1 MYKNLALEPSI
12 VLHTRPFKETSLL
25 VDLFTRNHGK
35 ISVIAKGAQRPK
47 SKIGTIKTPSCLFF
61 VSCTGRGELKTLTHC
76 EIKEYFFPIAEA
88 FNSVVYLNELLIKLL
103 EKEDPHPEIFDHYLI
118 VCGSLKSNKKEKLEK
133 NLRSFELTLLKE
145 IGYGLNLN
153 FEGNSD
159 IEIKEDTSYKFVPS
173 VGFLPQT
180 KSESNKNNFSGRDIL
195 NLSTG
200 NFSSPDTLLASKQ
213 IMRQAID
220 FHLGNKTL
228 KIREYL
234 SQG

>member
-1 MYKNLALEPSI
+1 M
-12 VLHTRPFKETSLL
+12 LHTRPFKETSLL

-35 ISVIAKGAQRPK
+35 ISVIAKGAKRPK
-47 SKIGTIKTPSCLFF
+47 SKIGIIKTPSCLFF
-61 VSCTGRGELKTLTHC
+61 VSCTGRGELKILTHC

-103 EKEDPHPEIFDHYLI
+103 EKEDAHPEIFDHYLI
-118 VCGSLKSNKKEKLEK
+118 VCGSLKRKNKEKLEK

-145 IGYGLNLN
+145 IGYGLDLN

-159 IEIKEDTSYKFVPS
+159 IEIKEDTSYKFVPA
-173 VGFLPQT
+173 VGFLPLT
-180 KSESNKNNFSGRDIL
+180 KSEASKNNFSGRDIL

-213 IMRQAID
+213 IMRLAID

>member
-1 MYKNLALEPSI
+1 M
-12 VLHTRPFKETSLL
+12 LHTRPFKETSLL
-25 VDLFTRNHGK
+25 VDLFTRNHGR

-47 SKIGTIKTPSCLFF
+47 SKIGIIKTPSCLFF
-61 VSCTGRGELKTLTHC
+61 ISCIGRGELKTLTHC

-173 VGFLPQT
+173 VGFLPLT

>member
-1 MYKNLALEPSI
+1 M
-12 VLHTRPFKETSLL
+12 LHTRPFKETSLL
-25 VDLFTRNHGK
+25 VDLFTRNHGR

-47 SKIGTIKTPSCLFF
+47 SKIGIIKTPSCLFF

-118 VCGSLKSNKKEKLEK
+118 VCGSLKSKNKEKLEK

-153 FEGNSD
+153 FEGNSN
-159 IEIKEDTSYKFVPS
+159 IEINEDTSYKFVPS

>member
-1 MYKNLALEPSI
+1 M
-12 VLHTRPFKETSLL
+12 LHTRPFKETSLL

-35 ISVIAKGAQRPK
+35 ISVIAKGAKRPK
-47 SKIGTIKTPSCLFF
+47 SKIGIIKTPSCLFF
-61 VSCTGRGELKTLTHC
+61 VSCTGRGELKILTHC

-103 EKEDPHPEIFDHYLI
+103 EKEDAHPEIFDHYLI
-118 VCGSLKSNKKEKLEK
+118 VCGSLKRKNKEKLEK

-159 IEIKEDTSYKFVPS
+159 IEIKEDTSYKFVPA
-173 VGFLPQT
+173 VGFLPQSN
-180 KSESNKNNFSGRDIL
+180 SESNKNNFSGRDIL

>member
-1 MYKNLALEPSI
+1 M
-12 VLHTRPFKETSLL
+12 LHTRPFKETSLL
-25 VDLFTRNHGK
+25 VDLFTRNHGR

-47 SKIGTIKTPSCLFF
+47 SKIGIIKTPSCLFF
-61 VSCTGRGELKTLTHC
+61 ISCIGRGELKTLTHC

>member
-1 MYKNLALEPSI
+1 M
-12 VLHTRPFKETSLL
+12 LHTRPFKETSLL

-35 ISVIAKGAQRPK
+35 ISVIAKGAKRPK
-47 SKIGTIKTPSCLFF
+47 SKIGIIKTPSCLFF
-61 VSCTGRGELKTLTHC
+61 VSCTGRGELKILTHC

-103 EKEDPHPEIFDHYLI
+103 EKEDAHPEIFDHYLI
-118 VCGSLKSNKKEKLEK
+118 VCSSLKRKNKEKLEK

-145 IGYGLNLN
+145 IGYGLDLN

-159 IEIKEDTSYKFVPS
+159 IEIKEDTSYKFVPA
-173 VGFLPQT
+173 VGFLPQSN
-180 KSESNKNNFSGRDIL
+180 SESNKNNFSGRDIL

-213 IMRQAID
+213 IMRLAID

>member
-25 VDLFTRNHGK
+25 VDLFTRNHGR

-47 SKIGTIKTPSCLFF
+47 SKIGIIKTPSCLFF
-61 VSCTGRGELKTLTHC
+61 ISCIGRGELKTLTHC

-103 EKEDPHPEIFDHYLI
+103 EKEDAHPEIFDHYLI

>member
-1 MYKNLALEPSI
+1 M
-12 VLHTRPFKETSLL
+12 LHTRPFKETSLL

-35 ISVIAKGAQRPK
+35 ISVIAKGAKRPK
-47 SKIGTIKTPSCLFF
+47 SKIGIIKTPSCLFF
-61 VSCTGRGELKTLTHC
+61 VSCTGRGELKILTHC

-103 EKEDPHPEIFDHYLI
+103 EKEDAHPEIFDHYLI
-118 VCGSLKSNKKEKLEK
+118 VCSSLKRKNKEKLEK

-159 IEIKEDTSYKFVPS
+159 IEIKEDTSYKFVPA
-173 VGFLPQT
+173 VGFLPQSN
-180 KSESNKNNFSGRDIL
+180 SESNKNNFSGRDIL

>member
-1 MYKNLALEPSI
+1 M
-12 VLHTRPFKETSLL
+12 LHTRPFKETSLL
-25 VDLFTRNHGK
+25 VDLFTRNHGR

-47 SKIGTIKTPSCLFF
+47 SKIGIIKTPSCLFF

-153 FEGNSD
+153 FEGNSN
-159 IEIKEDTSYKFVPS
+159 IEINEDTSYKFVPS
-173 VGFLPQT
+173 VGFLPQM

-200 NFSSPDTLLASKQ
+200 NFSSPDTLLASKK
-213 IMRQAID
+213 IMGQAID

>member
-61 VSCTGRGELKTLTHC
+61 ISCIGRGELKTLTHC

-103 EKEDPHPEIFDHYLI
+103 EKEDAHPEIFDHYLT
-118 VCGSLKSNKKEKLEK
+118 VCGSLKSKNKENLEK

-159 IEIKEDTSYKFVPS
+159 IEIKEDTSYKFDPS
-173 VGFLPQT
+173 VGFIPQT

-200 NFSSPDTLLASKQ
+200 NFSSPDTLLASKL

-234 SQG
+234 SQA

>member
-1 MYKNLALEPSI
+1 M
-12 VLHTRPFKETSLL
+12 LHTSPFKETSLL

-159 IEIKEDTSYKFVPS
+159 IEIKEDTSYKFVPA
-173 VGFLPQT
+173 VGFLPQSN
-180 KSESNKNNFSGRDIL
+180 SESNKNNFSGRDIL

>member
-1 MYKNLALEPSI
+1 M
-12 VLHTRPFKETSLL
+12 LHTRPFKETSLL

-35 ISVIAKGAQRPK
+35 ISVIAKGAKRPK
-47 SKIGTIKTPSCLFF
+47 SKIGIIKTPSCLFF
-61 VSCTGRGELKTLTHC
+61 VSCTGRGELKILTHC

-103 EKEDPHPEIFDHYLI
+103 EKEDAHPEIFDHYLI

>member
-1 MYKNLALEPSI
+1 

-47 SKIGTIKTPSCLFF
+47 SKIGIIKTPSCLFF
-61 VSCTGRGELKTLTHC
+61 ISCIGRGELKTLTHC

>member
-25 VDLFTRNHGK
+25 VDLFTRNHGR

-47 SKIGTIKTPSCLFF
+47 SKIGIIKTPSCLFF
-61 VSCTGRGELKTLTHC
+61 ISCIGRGELKTLTHC

>member
-1 MYKNLALEPSI
+1 M
-12 VLHTRPFKETSLL
+12 LHTRPFKETSLL

-47 SKIGTIKTPSCLFF
+47 SKIGIIKTPSCLFF
-61 VSCTGRGELKTLTHC
+61 ISCIGRGELKTLTHC

-103 EKEDPHPEIFDHYLI
+103 GKEDAHPEIFDHYLI
-118 VCGSLKSNKKEKLEK
+118 VCGSLKSKNKEKLEK

-180 KSESNKNNFSGRDIL
+180 KSESNNNNFSGRDIL

-200 NFSSPDTLLASKQ
+200 NFSSPDTLLASKK

>member
-1 MYKNLALEPSI
+1 M
-12 VLHTRPFKETSLL
+12 LHTRPFKETSLL

-35 ISVIAKGAQRPK
+35 ISVIAKGAKRPK
-47 SKIGTIKTPSCLFF
+47 SKIGIIKTPSCLFF

-103 EKEDPHPEIFDHYLI
+103 EKEDAHPEIFDHYLI
-118 VCGSLKSNKKEKLEK
+118 VCSSLKRKNKEKLEK

-145 IGYGLNLN
+145 IGYGLDLN

-159 IEIKEDTSYKFVPS
+159 IEIKEDTSYKFVPA
-173 VGFLPQT
+173 VGFLPQSN
-180 KSESNKNNFSGRDIL
+180 SESNKNNFSGRDIL

-213 IMRQAID
+213 IMRLAID

>member
-1 MYKNLALEPSI
+1 M
-12 VLHTRPFKETSLL
+12 LHTRPFKETSLL

-35 ISVIAKGAQRPK
+35 ISVIAKGAKRPK
-47 SKIGTIKTPSCLFF
+47 SKIGIIKTPSCLFF
-61 VSCTGRGELKTLTHC
+61 VSCTGRGELKILTHC

-103 EKEDPHPEIFDHYLI
+103 EKEDAHPEIFDHYLI
-118 VCGSLKSNKKEKLEK
+118 VCSSLKRKNKEKLEK
-133 NLRSFELTLLKE
+133 NLRAFELTLLKE
-145 IGYGLNLN
+145 IGYGLDLN

-159 IEIKEDTSYKFVPS
+159 IEIKEDTSYKFVPA
-173 VGFLPQT
+173 VGFLPQSN
-180 KSESNKNNFSGRDIL
+180 SESNKNNFSGRDIL

-213 IMRQAID
+213 IMRLAID

>member
-1 MYKNLALEPSI
+1 M
-12 VLHTRPFKETSLL
+12 LHTRPFKETSLL
-25 VDLFTRNHGK
+25 VDLFMRNHGK
-35 ISVIAKGAQRPK
+35 ISVIAKGAKRPK
-47 SKIGTIKTPSCLFF
+47 SKIGIIKTPSCLFF

-103 EKEDPHPEIFDHYLI
+103 EKEDAHPEIFDHYLT
-118 VCGSLKSNKKEKLEK
+118 VCGSLKSKNKENLEK

-180 KSESNKNNFSGRDIL
+180 KSEPNKNNFSGRDIL

>member
-1 MYKNLALEPSI
+1 M
-12 VLHTRPFKETSLL
+12 LHTRPFKETSLL
-25 VDLFTRNHGK
+25 VDLFTRNHGR

-47 SKIGTIKTPSCLFF
+47 SKIGIIKTPSCLFF
-61 VSCTGRGELKTLTHC
+61 ISCIGRGELKTLTHC

-118 VCGSLKSNKKEKLEK
+118 VCGSLKSKNKEKLEK

-180 KSESNKNNFSGRDIL
+180 KSEPNKNNFSGKDIL

>member
-35 ISVIAKGAQRPK
+35 ISVIAKGAKRPK
-47 SKIGTIKTPSCLFF
+47 SKIGIIKTPSCLFF
-61 VSCTGRGELKTLTHC
+61 VSCTGRGELKILTHC

-103 EKEDPHPEIFDHYLI
+103 EKEDAHPEIFDHYLI
-118 VCGSLKSNKKEKLEK
+118 VCGSLKRKNKEKLEK

-145 IGYGLNLN
+145 IGYGLDLN

-159 IEIKEDTSYKFVPS
+159 IEIKEDTSYKFVPA
-173 VGFLPQT
+173 VGFLPQSN
-180 KSESNKNNFSGRDIL
+180 SESNKNNFSGRDIL

>member
-1 MYKNLALEPSI
+1 M
-12 VLHTRPFKETSLL
+12 RPFKETSLL

-35 ISVIAKGAQRPK
+35 ISVIAKGAKRPK
-47 SKIGTIKTPSCLFF
+47 SKIGIIITPSCLFF
-61 VSCTGRGELKTLTHC
+61 VSCTGRGELKILTHC

-103 EKEDPHPEIFDHYLI
+103 EKEDAHPEIFDHYLI
-118 VCGSLKSNKKEKLEK
+118 VCGSLKSKNKEKLEK

-159 IEIKEDTSYKFVPS
+159 IEIKEDTCYKFVPS
-173 VGFLPQT
+173 VGFLPLT
-180 KSESNKNNFSGRDIL
+180 KSESNKHNFSGRDIL

>member
-1 MYKNLALEPSI
+1 M
-12 VLHTRPFKETSLL
+12 LHTRPFKETSLL

-35 ISVIAKGAQRPK
+35 ISVIAKGAKRPK
-47 SKIGTIKTPSCLFF
+47 SKIGIIKTPSCLFF
-61 VSCTGRGELKTLTHC
+61 VSCTGRGELKILTHC

-103 EKEDPHPEIFDHYLI
+103 EKEDAHPEIFDHYLI
-118 VCGSLKSNKKEKLEK
+118 VCGSLKRKNKEKLEK

-145 IGYGLNLN
+145 IGYGLDLN

-159 IEIKEDTSYKFVPS
+159 IEIKEDTSYKFVPA
-173 VGFLPQT
+173 VGFLPQSN
-180 KSESNKNNFSGRDIL
+180 SESNKNNFSGRDIL

-213 IMRQAID
+213 IMRLAID

>member
-1 MYKNLALEPSI
+1 M
-12 VLHTRPFKETSLL
+12 LHTRPFKETSLL

-35 ISVIAKGAQRPK
+35 ISVIAKGAKRPK
-47 SKIGTIKTPSCLFF
+47 SKIGIIKTPSCLFF
-61 VSCTGRGELKTLTHC
+61 VSCTGRGELKILTHC

-103 EKEDPHPEIFDHYLI
+103 EKEDAHPEIFDHYLI
-118 VCGSLKSNKKEKLEK
+118 VCGSLKRKNKEKLEK

-145 IGYGLNLN
+145 IGYGLDLN

-159 IEIKEDTSYKFVPS
+159 IEIKEDTSYKFVPA
-173 VGFLPQT
+173 VGFLPQSN
-180 KSESNKNNFSGRDIL
+180 SESNKNNFSGRDIL

>member
-61 VSCTGRGELKTLTHC
+61 ISCIGRGELKTLTHC

-103 EKEDPHPEIFDHYLI
+103 EKEDAHPEIFDHYLT
-118 VCGSLKSNKKEKLEK
+118 VCGSLKSKNKENLEK

-180 KSESNKNNFSGRDIL
+180 KSKSNKNNFSGRDIL

>member
-35 ISVIAKGAQRPK
+35 ISVIAKGAKRPK
-47 SKIGTIKTPSCLFF
+47 SKIGIIKTPSCLFF
-61 VSCTGRGELKTLTHC
+61 VSCTGRGELKILTHC

-103 EKEDPHPEIFDHYLI
+103 EKEDAHPEIFDHYLI
-118 VCGSLKSNKKEKLEK
+118 VCSSLKRKNKEKLEK

-173 VGFLPQT
+173 VGFLPQSN
-180 KSESNKNNFSGRDIL
+180 SESNKNNFSGRDIL

-213 IMRQAID
+213 IMRLAID

>member
-35 ISVIAKGAQRPK
+35 ISVIAKGAKRPK
-47 SKIGTIKTPSCLFF
+47 SKIGIIKTPSCLFF

-103 EKEDPHPEIFDHYLI
+103 EKEDAHPEIFDHYLI

-180 KSESNKNNFSGRDIL
+180 KSEPNKNNFSGRDIL

>member
-1 MYKNLALEPSI
+1 M
-12 VLHTRPFKETSLL
+12 LHTRPFKETSLL

-35 ISVIAKGAQRPK
+35 ISVIAKGAKRPK
-47 SKIGTIKTPSCLFF
+47 SKIGIIKTPSCLFF
-61 VSCTGRGELKTLTHC
+61 VSCTGRGELKILTHC

-103 EKEDPHPEIFDHYLI
+103 EKEDAHPEIFDHYLI
-118 VCGSLKSNKKEKLEK
+118 VCGSLKSKNKEKLEK

-173 VGFLPQT
+173 VGFLPLT
-180 KSESNKNNFSGRDIL
+180 KSESNKHNFSGRDIL

>member
-1 MYKNLALEPSI
+1 M
-12 VLHTRPFKETSLL
+12 LHTRPFKETSLL
-25 VDLFTRNHGK
+25 VDLFTRNHGR

-47 SKIGTIKTPSCLFF
+47 SKIGIIKTPSCLFF
-61 VSCTGRGELKTLTHC
+61 ISCIGRGELKTLTHC

-118 VCGSLKSNKKEKLEK
+118 VCGSLKSKNKKKLEK

-159 IEIKEDTSYKFVPS
+159 IEIKEDTSYKFDPS
-173 VGFLPQT
+173 VGFIPQT

>member
-1 MYKNLALEPSI
+1 M
-12 VLHTRPFKETSLL
+12 
-25 VDLFTRNHGK
+25 
-35 ISVIAKGAQRPK
+35 
-47 SKIGTIKTPSCLFF
+47 
-61 VSCTGRGELKTLTHC
+61 
-76 EIKEYFFPIAEA
+76 
-88 FNSVVYLNELLIKLL
+88 
-103 EKEDPHPEIFDHYLI
+103 
-118 VCGSLKSNKKEKLEK
+118 
-133 NLRSFELTLLKE
+133 RSFELTLLKE

>member
-1 MYKNLALEPSI
+1 M
-12 VLHTRPFKETSLL
+12 LHTRPFKETSLL
-25 VDLFTRNHGK
+25 VDLFTRNHGR

-47 SKIGTIKTPSCLFF
+47 SKIGIIKTPSCLFF
-61 VSCTGRGELKTLTHC
+61 ISCIGRGELKTLTHC

-118 VCGSLKSNKKEKLEK
+118 VCGSLKSKNKEKLEK

>member
-1 MYKNLALEPSI
+1 M
-12 VLHTRPFKETSLL
+12 LHTRPFKETSLL
-25 VDLFTRNHGK
+25 VDLFTRNHLK
-35 ISVIAKGAQRPK
+35 ISVIAKGAKRPK
-47 SKIGTIKTPSCLFF
+47 SKIGIIKTPSCLFF
-61 VSCTGRGELKTLTHC
+61 VSCTGRGELKILTHC

-103 EKEDPHPEIFDHYLI
+103 EKEDAHPEIFDHYLI
-118 VCGSLKSNKKEKLEK
+118 VCGSLKRKNKEKLEK

-159 IEIKEDTSYKFVPS
+159 IEIKEDTSYKFVPA
-173 VGFLPQT
+173 VGFLPQSN
-180 KSESNKNNFSGRDIL
+180 SESNKNNFSGRDIL

>member
-1 MYKNLALEPSI
+1 M
-12 VLHTRPFKETSLL
+12 LHTRPFKETSLL

-35 ISVIAKGAQRPK
+35 ISVIAKGAKRPK
-47 SKIGTIKTPSCLFF
+47 SKIGIIKTPSCLFF
-61 VSCTGRGELKTLTHC
+61 VSCTGRGELKILTHC

-103 EKEDPHPEIFDHYLI
+103 EKEDAHPEIFDHYLI
-118 VCGSLKSNKKEKLEK
+118 VCSSLKRKNKEKLEK

-145 IGYGLNLN
+145 IGYGLDLN

-159 IEIKEDTSYKFVPS
+159 IEIKEDTSYKFVPA
-173 VGFLPQT
+173 VGFLPQSN
-180 KSESNKNNFSGRDIL
+180 SESNKNNFSGRDIL

>member
-1 MYKNLALEPSI
+1 M
-12 VLHTRPFKETSLL
+12 LHTRPFKETSLL
-25 VDLFTRNHGK
+25 VDLFTRNHGR

-47 SKIGTIKTPSCLFF
+47 SKIGIIKTPSCLFY

-76 EIKEYFFPIAEA
+76 EVKEYFFPIAEA
-88 FNSVVYLNELLIKLL
+88 FNSVIYLNELLIKLL
-103 EKEDPHPEIFDHYLI
+103 EKEDAHPEIFDHYLT
-118 VCGSLKSNKKEKLEK
+118 VCGSLKSKNKENLEK

>member
-25 VDLFTRNHGK
+25 VDLFTRNHGR
-35 ISVIAKGAQRPK
+35 ISVIAKGAKRPK
-47 SKIGTIKTPSCLFF
+47 SKIGIIKTPSCLFF
-61 VSCTGRGELKTLTHC
+61 VSCTGRGELKILTHC

-103 EKEDPHPEIFDHYLI
+103 EKEDAHPEIFDHYLI
-118 VCGSLKSNKKEKLEK
+118 VCGSLKRKNKEKLEK

-159 IEIKEDTSYKFVPS
+159 IEIKEDTSYKFVPA
-173 VGFLPQT
+173 VGFLPQSN
-180 KSESNKNNFSGRDIL
+180 SESNKNNFSGRDIL

>member
-1 MYKNLALEPSI
+1 M
-12 VLHTRPFKETSLL
+12 LHTRPFKETSLL

-35 ISVIAKGAQRPK
+35 ISVIAKGAKRPK
-47 SKIGTIKTPSCLFF
+47 SKIGIIKTPSCLFF

-103 EKEDPHPEIFDHYLI
+103 EKEDAHPEIFDHYLI
-118 VCGSLKSNKKEKLEK
+118 VCGSLKSKNKEKLEK

-180 KSESNKNNFSGRDIL
+180 KSEPNKNNFSG
-195 NLSTG
+195 
-200 NFSSPDTLLASKQ
+200 FSPD
-213 IMRQAID
+213 
-220 FHLGNKTL
+220 F
-228 KIREYL
+228 
-234 SQG
+234 

>member
-1 MYKNLALEPSI
+1 M
-12 VLHTRPFKETSLL
+12 LHTRPFKETSLL

-35 ISVIAKGAQRPK
+35 ISVIAKGAKRPK
-47 SKIGTIKTPSCLFF
+47 SKIGIIKTPSCLFF
-61 VSCTGRGELKTLTHC
+61 VSCTGRGELKILTHC

-103 EKEDPHPEIFDHYLI
+103 EKEDAHPEIFDHYLI
-118 VCGSLKSNKKEKLEK
+118 VCGSLKRKNKEKLEK

-159 IEIKEDTSYKFVPS
+159 IEIKEDTCYKFVPS
-173 VGFLPQT
+173 VGFLPLT
-180 KSESNKNNFSGRDIL
+180 KSESNKHNFSGRDIL